1 MFFFKKILHLVYSQY
16 LLSLYENDKNRV
28 NYILENFFESLTR
41 FNTSLKILICL
52 FLLFLFTINIF
63 FIIIFFYQI
72 KLNHFSKII
81 KLSSRLPY
89 LKNLDNF
96 LKANLSLHSG

>member
-1 MFFFKKILHLVYSQY
+1 MIFFKKILHLVYSQY
-16 LLSLYENDKNRV
+16 LLNLYENDDNRV
-28 NYILENFFESLTR
+28 NSILDNFFQSLTR
-41 FNTSLKILICL
+41 FNIPLKIIICL

-72 KLNHFSKII
+72 RLNHFSKII
-81 KLSSRLPY
+81 KLVSILPY

-96 LKANLSLHSG
+96 LKANLSLHTS

>member
-41 FNTSLKILICL
+41 FNTSLKM
-52 FLLFLFTINIF
+52 
-63 FIIIFFYQI
+63 YV
-72 KLNHFSKII
+72 SSS
-81 KLSSRLPY
+81 LS
-89 LKNLDNF
+89 F
-96 LKANLSLHSG
+96 